1 MLNLSQIK
9 HANTILNLLINN
21 DSYMTV
27 DDLQNAALISRRSVF
42 YTLKKI
48 NVELNANNLDSISS
62 LKGIGYYLTDETKN
76 SINLELTKT
85 YNKIPKYDRQVLI
98 IWDLINHGM
107 ISNRSCMTKF
117 NISSHTAIEDI
128 TSVTKILKKRNL
140 NVEQRRQGKILT
152 GSSVSSRLWILEQLN
167 TRLSPIHK
175 LINIDADTNATI
187 EESLHDLETKSGN
200 YFTENAI
207 EILTEFISWLLPFV
221 KDTSN
226 NLNDVPDSYA
236 SQSKKVVCWADTL
249 LAQFDIV
256 NKYESLFLS
265 QIINTI
271 QFSQIND
278 SDELTQQVQQIA
290 HQMIEKFNSISGS
303 NIESNSLELSLTTHL
318 LSTLYRTNLQ
328 INYAHPDINDFVSS
342 HNELFIFTKYAV
354 TPFEK
359 FINKKLSDDEIS
371 LITIYFGGQLQDMNR
386 SRNWDTDVLIVC
398 SSGIGTSTLLKNQ
411 LTNRYPNV
419 SFSEPLSGF
428 QFDNCPLDDVKLI
441 VSTISLEPT
450 QPVPLIKVSPLLT
463 QENLKKIDQELNSS
477 FSNTDNY
484 NIQVETIIDIISDYV
499 RIEDSDGLS
508 NALNNYFKAYSVNS
522 SKNKPAFPI
531 QKPDIIPLQNIT
543 KLSTSINWT
552 DAIKD
557 AFKPLRQ
564 NGSVTNNYIEKIIDL
579 TNTKGPFMFLGNGVF
594 LAHAAPNDGVKKMG
608 ISILSTDKNI
618 SLTVNGYQPKEIR
631 LIIALAPIDKEQHL
645 ENLAI
650 IFKKIQ
656 NPKWLDTLNKSHS
669 KEEIF
674 NLLK

>member
-27 DDLQNAALISRRSVF
+27 DDLQNAALISRKSVF

-62 LKGIGYYLTDETKN
+62 LKGVGYYLTDETKN

-419 SFSEPLSGF
+419 SFSEPLSSF

-477 FSNTDNY
+477 FSNTDNS

-499 RIEDSDGLS
+499 RIEDSDGLR

>member
-62 LKGIGYYLTDETKN
+62 LKGVGYYLTDETKN

-419 SFSEPLSGF
+419 SFSEPLSSF

-477 FSNTDNY
+477 FSNTDNS

-499 RIEDSDGLS
+499 RIEDSDGLR

>member
-62 LKGIGYYLTDETKN
+62 LKGVGYYLTDETKN

-419 SFSEPLSGF
+419 SFSEPLSSF

-450 QPVPLIKVSPLLT
+450 KPVPLIKVSPLLT
-463 QENLKKIDQELNSS
+463 QENLKNIDQELNSS
-477 FSNTDNY
+477 FSNTDNS

>member
-1 MLNLSQIK
+1 M
-9 HANTILNLLINN
+9 
-21 DSYMTV
+21 
-27 DDLQNAALISRRSVF
+27 
-42 YTLKKI
+42 
-48 NVELNANNLDSISS
+48 
-62 LKGIGYYLTDETKN
+62 
-76 SINLELTKT
+76 
-85 YNKIPKYDRQVLI
+85 
-98 IWDLINHGM
+98 
-107 ISNRSCMTKF
+107 
-117 NISSHTAIEDI
+117 
-128 TSVTKILKKRNL
+128 
-140 NVEQRRQGKILT
+140 
-152 GSSVSSRLWILEQLN
+152 
-167 TRLSPIHK
+167 
-175 LINIDADTNATI
+175 
-187 EESLHDLETKSGN
+187 
-200 YFTENAI
+200 
-207 EILTEFISWLLPFV
+207 
-221 KDTSN
+221 
-226 NLNDVPDSYA
+226 
-236 SQSKKVVCWADTL
+236 
-249 LAQFDIV
+249 
-256 NKYESLFLS
+256 
-265 QIINTI
+265 
-271 QFSQIND
+271 
-278 SDELTQQVQQIA
+278 
-290 HQMIEKFNSISGS
+290 
-303 NIESNSLELSLTTHL
+303 
-318 LSTLYRTNLQ
+318 STLYRTNLQ

-419 SFSEPLSGF
+419 SFSEPLSSF

-477 FSNTDNY
+477 FSNTDNS

-499 RIEDSDGLS
+499 RIEDSDGLR